1 MSFSEI
7 LAVSKLPGL
16 YQMHKHRADGLIVKS
31 LQDDKV
37 FFAASRAHS
46 FTPLDNITIYTSDE
60 PMELLEVM
68 LKIKE
73 KKSSITL
80 PNPKAD
86 PAELKKFFSS
96 VIPNYDEERVYVSDI
111 QKIVKWYNLLAE
123 KDLIKPAE
131 SIADAATS
139 SESALES
146 ITEEEKTVEKTPVV
160 KPKAKATKKKKTEE

>member
-7 LAVSKLPGL
+7 LAISKLPGL

-46 FTPLDNITIYTSDE
+46 FTPLDNITIYTSEE

-73 KKSSITL
+73 KKSVL

-86 PAELKKFFSS
+86 PGKLKKFFSS
-96 VIPNYDEERVYVSDI
+96 VIPNYDEERVYISDI
-111 QKIVKWYNLLAE
+111 QKIVKWYNLLAD

-131 SIADAATS
+131 SSADAAVNSEIAVDS
-139 SESALES
+139 SSA
-146 ITEEEKTVEKTPVV
+146 EEKAVEETPAV
-160 KPKAKATKKKKTEE
+160 KPKAKTTKKKKTEE

>member
-7 LAVSKLPGL
+7 LAISKLPGL

-46 FTPLDNITIYTSDE
+46 FTPLDNITIYTSEE

-73 KKSSITL
+73 KKSVL

-86 PAELKKFFSS
+86 PGKLKKFFSS
-96 VIPNYDEERVYVSDI
+96 VIPNYDEERVYISDI
-111 QKIVKWYNLLAE
+111 QKIVKWYNLLAD

-131 SIADAATS
+131 SAADAAVN
-139 SESALES
+139 SESGVDSSSA
-146 ITEEEKTVEKTPVV
+146 EEKAVEETPAV
-160 KPKAKATKKKKTEE
+160 KPKAKTTKKKKTEE

>member
-7 LAVSKLPGL
+7 LAISKLPGL

-46 FTPLDNITIYTSDE
+46 FTPLDNITIYTSEE

-73 KKSSITL
+73 KKSVL
-80 PNPKAD
+80 PNHKAD
-86 PAELKKFFSS
+86 LAELKKFFSS
-96 VIPNYDEERVYVSDI
+96 VIPNYDEERVYISDI
-111 QKIVKWYNLLAE
+111 QKIVKWYNLLAD

-131 SIADAATS
+131 SAADAVVN
-139 SESALES
+139 SESAVDS
-146 ITEEEKTVEKTPVV
+146 SSAEEKAVEETPAV
-160 KPKAKATKKKKTEE
+160 KPKAKTTKKKKTEE

>member
-7 LAVSKLPGL
+7 LAISKLPGL

-46 FTPLDNITIYTSDE
+46 FTPLDNITIYTSEE

-73 KKSSITL
+73 KKSVL

-86 PAELKKFFSS
+86 PGKLKKFFSS
-96 VIPNYDEERVYVSDI
+96 VIPNYDEERVYISDI
-111 QKIVKWYNLLAE
+111 QKIVKWYNLLAD

-131 SIADAATS
+131 SAADAAVN
-139 SESALES
+139 SESAVDS
-146 ITEEEKTVEKTPVV
+146 SSAEEKAVEETPAV
-160 KPKAKATKKKKTEE
+160 KPKAKTTKKKKTEE